1 MSVNIGRQQRGRI
14 KDKNEGDGSES
25 AAGLVRHVLLISC
38 LTATLHLKLLI
49 PIQFRPFLMS
59 PGDLQ
64 LL

>member
-1 MSVNIGRQQRGRI
+1 M
-14 KDKNEGDGSES
+14 EGNKEEGLKTRTNGMGAES

-38 LTATLHLKLLI
+38 PAATLHLSLLI

-59 PGDLQ
+59 PGDLR

>member
-1 MSVNIGRQQRGRI
+1 MHVNNGKEQRERI
-14 KDKNEGDGSES
+14 KDKNEGDRRES

-38 LTATLHLKLLI
+38 LTAALQLNLLI
-49 PIQFRPFLMS
+49 SIQFGPFPVS